1 MIVRSGRGEMSRLKQ
16 ETVKVLGELG
26 QKIRRLRA
34 EKEALVKE
42 VGKYGLVGSD
52 AKKVLERVKA
62 GSGGKGG
69 NGAKLPAKVLEKA
82 KDNGVEFSESSVEQ
96 VRLLGKKIKA
106 VEKVIAEREAEVQR
120 VQEEFKARKRQWNT
134 ENVRRDRATMKRKA
148 VEKVRE
154 FVEKKAK
161 VAGKDADGAGGVG
174 KGAGTVPDPV
184 SWRGMDV
191 NMGVVVTEKGEIG
204 LFDADLALRLK
215 GIKEKGEKDGLLG
228 LLGAKSA
235 LNGQTPGMQKRYKAK
250 PGEVGKPKWTQEV
263 KAEREMREMREGR
276 IPKTLIGMRE
286 LFSDRSRLEQV
297 VELLVER
304 KGQWSGMD
312 EELGLAKGVSKRL
325 YEEWLKP
332 KLQERVGMVVGSVVQ
347 RAEDE
352 EVEGEV
358 NNYSG
363 MNKDAGVGID
373 VDNDTRTHAHARTY
387 AGKNADPVPS
397 SQVSRLEQLKQQTEH
412 RLVEQTPKPQPTPT
426 PTPPSASKLFGEAMR
441 SRTVLARQKL
451 VTETLDEAQRKQLA
465 HELES
470 ASVSAV
476 EQIMQRLAYRQ
487 KRRDQWMAKAEEEGQ
502 YRVLSSLDTGEL
514 DDMKFAVGL
523 TGLDRTVKQ
532 AEQMTPEQSG
542 VTNVMMVRMDGVE
555 GAGGR
560 TVDMVKAGN
569 GGRRLLPRPGF
580 VASKADVTG
589 KVAVTG
595 NEEIPQGTDVVRA
608 DLGNDELPYSEAET
622 MSQTLDLRSFPLD
635 IGNDDDTGNE
645 EERLSGMGRIERI
658 QVEE

>member
-62 GSGGKGG
+62 GNGGKVG
-69 NGAKLPAKVLEKA
+69 NGAKIPAKVLEKA

-106 VEKVIAEREAEVQR
+106 VEKVIAEREDEVR
-120 VQEEFKARKRQWNT
+120 KVQEEFKARKRQWNT

-148 VEKVRE
+148 VEKVKE

-161 VAGKDADGAGGVG
+161 VVGKGTDGAG
-174 KGAGTVPDPV
+174 KGAGEVPDPV

-191 NMGVVVTEKGEIG
+191 NMGVVVTEEGEIG

-250 PGEVGKPKWTQEV
+250 PGDVGKPKWTQEL
-263 KAEREMREMREGR
+263 KAEREMREGR
-276 IPKTLIGMRE
+276 IPKTLVGMRE
-286 LFSDRSRLEQV
+286 LFSDRGRLEQA

-347 RAEDE
+347 PSVEDE
-352 EVEGEV
+352 EV
-358 NNYSG
+358 NNYTEE
-363 MNKDAGVGID
+363 DDGVDI
-373 VDNDTRTHAHARTY
+373 DNDARTHAHTY
-387 AGKNADPVPS
+387 AGKNAGPVPS

-412 RLVEQTPKPQPTPT
+412 QLVEHEPQPRPTST

-560 TVDMVKAGN
+560 TVDMVRAGGVGGGVG

-580 VASKADVTG
+580 VASKTDVTG
-589 KVAVTG
+589 KVSVTG
-595 NEEIPQGTDVVRA
+595 DEEIPQETTSTGT
-608 DLGNDELPYSEAET
+608 DLGNDELPYSKPET
-622 MSQTLDLRSFPLD
+622 MSQRLDPTTFPLD

-645 EERLSGMGRIERI
+645 EERLTGMGRIERI

>member
-52 AKKVLERVKA
+52 AKKVLERVKV
-62 GSGGKGG
+62 GNGGKGG
-69 NGAKLPAKVLEKA
+69 NGGTGAKIPAKVLEKA

-96 VRLLGKKIKA
+96 VRMLGKKIKA
-106 VEKVIAEREAEVQR
+106 VEKVIAEREEEVQR

-161 VAGKDADGAGGVG
+161 VVDTGAKGADKGVG
-174 KGAGTVPDPV
+174 AVPDPV

-191 NMGVVVTEKGEIG
+191 NMGVVVTEEGEIG

-250 PGEVGKPKWTQEV
+250 PGDVGKPKWTQEV
-263 KAEREMREMREGR
+263 KAEREMRELKEMREGR

-286 LFSDRSRLEQV
+286 LFSDRGRLEQA

-332 KLQERVGMVVGSVVQ
+332 KLQERVGMVVGSVVNV
-347 RAEDE
+347 D
-352 EVEGEV
+352 VDGDGDV
-358 NNYSG
+358 
-363 MNKDAGVGID
+363 GVDGD
-373 VDNDTRTHAHARTY
+373 VYVDNDTRTHAHARTY

-412 RLVEQTPKPQPTPT
+412 RLVEHEPKPQPTSM

-560 TVDMVKAGN
+560 TVDMVRAGS
-569 GGRRLLPRPGF
+569 GGTGRRLLPRPGF
-580 VASKADVTG
+580 IASKADVTG
-589 KVAVTG
+589 KVSVTG
-595 NEEIPQGTDVVRA
+595 NEEIPQETTSTGTDSGNE
-608 DLGNDELPYSEAET
+608 DLTYSEAET
-622 MSQTLDLRSFPLD
+622 MSQRLDPTTFPLD